1 MQSNV
6 ALDPHGN
13 PLLEDEEEF
22 LDGDVAL
29 ESGNLGEREGLT
41 SNLDD
46 EDPDDEVDLRDR
58 VSTNTFDYH
67 NPLTFSAGCE
77 RG

>member
-41 SNLDD
+41 SNFDD
-46 EDPDDEVDLRDR
+46 EDPDDEDVLRDR
-58 VSTNTFDYH
+58 VGTNFFEYH
-67 NPLTFSAGCE
+67 SPLTSAAECE